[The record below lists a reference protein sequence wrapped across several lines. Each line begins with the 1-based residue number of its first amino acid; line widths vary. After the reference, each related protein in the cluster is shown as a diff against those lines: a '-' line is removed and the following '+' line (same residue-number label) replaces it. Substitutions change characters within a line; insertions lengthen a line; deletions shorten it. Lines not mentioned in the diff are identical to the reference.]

1 MKNNNL
7 TYEEAVKELEGII
20 EDLEKEN
27 LPLKDTLEKF
37 KRGVALYNYCNE
49 ILKEVE
55 GEVKILIKDENEN
68 DVEEDFF
75 MEV

>member
-1 MKNNNL
+1 MKKNNL

-68 DVEEDFF
+68 YVEEDFF